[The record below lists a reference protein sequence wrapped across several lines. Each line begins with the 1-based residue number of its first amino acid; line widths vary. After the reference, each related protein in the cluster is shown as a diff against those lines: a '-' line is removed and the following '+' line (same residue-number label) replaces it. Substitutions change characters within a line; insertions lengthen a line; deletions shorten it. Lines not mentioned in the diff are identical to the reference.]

1 MKLLKYRSSVR
12 GAVSSCCLASS
23 ATIAAAV
30 LVSLTGPL
38 HYCAAPPFISCGDTT
53 LHAHY
58 GPNYFRHCYLV
69 IMMAPSRTPQPTTRS
84 TRTPTSAIGFSC
96 TQVFNCWLFHWYLL
110 YQILS
115 FRFPCIM
122 FCSFNF
128 IYFFSK
134 LGTSCV
140 DTSKQ
145 NLLVEKTFTVKI
157 QNKEQ
162 NPKSLRLK
170 TLLTFAKDSS
180 LHFMK
185 YFLHVT

>member
-1 MKLLKYRSSVR
+1 M
-12 GAVSSCCLASS
+12 
-23 ATIAAAV
+23 

-38 HYCAAPPFISCGDTT
+38 HYCAAPPFISCGDTLIT
-53 LHAHY
+53 

-69 IMMAPSRTPQPTTRS
+69 IMMAASRTPQPTTSS
-84 TRTPTSAIGFSC
+84 TPHQPLQSGSVVHKYFIVG
-96 TQVFNCWLFHWYLL
+96 YLL

-128 IYFFSK
+128 IYFFSE

-185 YFLHVT
+185 SLLHGTMITIT

>member
-1 MKLLKYRSSVR
+1 MTFITWT
-12 GAVSSCCLASS
+12 CLRCVQEL
-23 ATIAAAV
+23 ATISGPQNPTQRSCDKYFIVVANISDFLV
-30 LVSLTGPL
+30 LCFV
-38 HYCAAPPFISCGDTT
+38 
-53 LHAHY
+53 
-58 GPNYFRHCYLV
+58 
-69 IMMAPSRTPQPTTRS
+69 
-84 TRTPTSAIGFSC
+84 
-96 TQVFNCWLFHWYLL
+96 
-110 YQILS
+110 
-115 FRFPCIM
+115 

-128 IYFFSK
+128 IYFFSE

-185 YFLHVT
+185 SLLHGTIVT